1 MLQRFLDL
9 FHGLP
14 TSIPISTRANAA
26 ATLAAAGQA
35 TQLYETEA
43 GDVLSLYGLRKRL
56 QPSTNRWDAAP
67 EEEIIQLFGEVSKGF
82 VRKI

>member
-35 TQLYETEA
+35 TQLYEVESGTLLTE
-43 GDVLSLYGLRKRL
+43 YGLRKQL
-56 QPSTNRWDAAP
+56 QSSSDDWNTAP
-67 EEEIIQLFGEVSKGF
+67 LERIIELYKEVSQGF
-82 VRKI
+82 VRPI